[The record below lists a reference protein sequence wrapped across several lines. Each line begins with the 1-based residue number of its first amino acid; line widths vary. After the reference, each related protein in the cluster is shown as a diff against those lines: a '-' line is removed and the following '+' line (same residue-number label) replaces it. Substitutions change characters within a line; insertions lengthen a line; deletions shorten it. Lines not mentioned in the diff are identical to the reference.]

1 LCGDYLDLAPRRPRV
16 LGYVRLNVGKKDGG
30 AAHHASFSNHIIR
43 SQWNYQFTR
52 ALSLRAIAQYNGL
65 LANPTYSSL
74 RTTKNLSSDF
84 LISCLVHPGT
94 TVYVGYN
101 SNLENLVPSLCLPV
115 AGQ

>member
-1 LCGDYLDLAPRRPRV
+1 MTAFDDVKRGTGKICDLNTTETTCVVIPGA
-16 LGYVRLNVGKKDGG
+16 GG
-30 AAHHASFSNHIIR
+30 

-52 ALSLRAIAQYNGL
+52 ALSLRAIMQYNGL

-84 LISCLVHPGT
+84 LISYLVHP
-94 TVYVGYN
+94 VYVGYN